1 MRDLCCELDEIRAS
15 VVMIAIATTGT
26 GEAMPTQETISLAA
40 SGVASRLD
48 DLIRELESG
57 KK

>member
-1 MRDLCCELDEIRAS
+1 MRDLCCELEEILAS

-26 GEAMPTQETISLAA
+26 GETMPTQETISLAA
-40 SGVASRLD
+40 SGVAARLE
-48 DLIRELESG
+48 DLIQDLESG